1 MQTFQQ
7 YLDENGY
14 TDEAQKNPGARRA
27 KRLARM
33 NAHLKKTM
41 AKYRAASDA
50 GIHPSKVNQRRNKL
64 TIKK

>member
-1 MQTFQQ
+1 MISFQD
-7 YLDENGY
+7 YLDEFMTSEG
-14 TDEAQKNPGARRA
+14 QSPGVKRA
-27 KRLARM
+27 KRLAKM

-64 TIKK
+64 TIKKGG

>member
-1 MQTFQQ
+1 MISFQD
-7 YLDENGY
+7 YLDEFMTSEG
-14 TDEAQKNPGARRA
+14 ESPGARRA
-27 KRLARM
+27 KRLAKM

-64 TIKK
+64 TIKKGG